1 MPHLFADLTPL
12 RVSADFRRLWLG
24 LGVSQIG
31 HQLTVVAVGLEAY
44 HLTGSTFAVGVIGLC
59 ELVPLIVF
67 GLYGGALVDQ
77 VDRRKAALIATT
89 VMWLTTVGLAVQA
102 ALGADKLVALYVLVA
117 LQAAAFA
124 INSPARSAIIPR
136 LLEPSLMPAANALTG
151 VAGNLSITI
160 GPMLGAV
167 LVAGFGFTAAYL
179 VDVVLMLFALWA
191 LFNLPPILPEADDV
205 EPADGAVEEPPGAS
219 PDLVPGEP
227 ETVRSPGRRVGLGA
241 VLEGLRYLGT
251 QPNVRMT
258 FLVDLCAMVFASP
271 RVLFPAVGAMYL
283 GGGATT
289 TGALVTGTAV
299 GGILA
304 SVLSGGLTRMW
315 WQGKIIVWAVTA
327 WGLSVIAFGLVLVWT
342 GPGEPDHVVWLA
354 LVLALLTLAAAGA
367 ADTISA
373 VFRQSILQTA
383 TPDRMRGRLQGI
395 FIVVVA
401 GGPRLGETLLGANA
415 SWLGEAWAAVVGG
428 VLCLVSLWVLVGR
441 NRRFLAY
448 DSRHPEP

>member
-59 ELVPLIVF
+59 ELVPLIIF

-77 VDRRKAALIATT
+77 VDRRKTALIATT

-102 ALGADKLVALYVLVA
+102 ALGADNLGALYVLVA

-136 LLEPSLMPAANALTG
+136 LLPPNLMPAANALTG

-167 LVAGFGFTAAYL
+167 LVAGLGFTAAYL

-191 LFNLPPILPEADDV
+191 LFHLPPILPETDDT
-205 EPADGAVEEPPGAS
+205 D
-219 PDLVPGEP
+219 DTGETTIP
-227 ETVRSPGRRVGLGA
+227 RRRVGLSA

-271 RVLFPAVGAMYL
+271 RVLFPAVGVMYL

-304 SVLSGGLTRMW
+304 SVFSGGLTRMR
-315 WQGKIIVWAVTA
+315 WQGRIIVWAVTA
-327 WGLSVIAFGLVLVWT
+327 WGASVIAFGLVLVWT

-354 LVLALLTLAAAGA
+354 LILALLTLAAAGA

-373 VFRQSILQTA
+373 VFRQSFLQTA

-395 FIVVVA
+395 FVVVVA
-401 GGPRLGETLLGANA
+401 GGPRLGETMLGANA
-415 SWLGEAWAAVVGG
+415 
-428 VLCLVSLWVLVGR
+428 
-441 NRRFLAY
+441 
-448 DSRHPEP
+448 